1 MIFDESLPAV
11 GKKLW
16 QRLGSSRMFNAQAEA
31 RHTHQKKSD
40 VCIHYTERTSN
51 IHITDPISGG
61 KF

>member
-40 VCIHYTERTSN
+40 VCIHYTEVS
-51 IHITDPISGG
+51 ICG
-61 KF
+61 